1 MKLWN
6 NKGAW
11 LWSAAAVLA
20 LAALWL
26 LIDRFDAPPDV
37 NRPASPSDSRGL
49 SPAAGDAGLLE
60 SGANSPAR
68 NQGSAFRAWEA
79 LDESMVDPLPSYK
92 EIVEGRALVRL
103 PAVEEWPTGG
113 ELAFEVP
120 QLGRAFMAVV
130 ERVEDDV
137 WGNRS
142 LVGLLREPEGGEYRF
157 VITLGAR
164 NQFAYF
170 GTSRGSFELV
180 ASDGLGWLMPTA
192 NMDRHVDYSRPD
204 YLIRQRPR
212 SR

>member
-1 MKLWN
+1 MQMLN

-11 LWSAAAVLA
+11 LWFGAAVLA

-26 LIDRFDAPPDV
+26 LIGRFNAPPGV
-37 NRPASPSDSRGL
+37 NRPASLSAAQGP
-49 SPAAGDAGLLE
+49 SPAAGGAGMAE
-60 SGANSPAR
+60 SGSSSAAR
-68 NQGSAFRAWEA
+68 NDGSAFRAWEA
-79 LDESMVDPLPSYK
+79 LDESMVDALPAYK
-92 EIVEGRALVRL
+92 EIVEGRVLVRL
-103 PAVEEWPTGG
+103 PAAEEWPTSG

-120 QLGRAFMAVV
+120 QLGRIFMAVV

-142 LVGLLREPEGGEYRF
+142 LVGLLREPDGSEHRF

-180 ASDGLGWLMPTA
+180 ASNGLGWLMPTA

-204 YLIRQRPR
+204 YRIRERPR